1 MCPFLLW
8 KASVVD
14 GSCCGWLQ
22 QYTFEKSS
30 RCSCPA
36 FISPIP
42 KPFAL
47 SGYFLNLCLPYTQS
61 HFSAWVYSL
70 ISSSLYLSFSLFW
83 VFLLLLLSIYPKIFL
98 SMGILIAFCFSI
110 PKDFSFHGYSY
121 CFCFLY
127 TQRFSLPWVFL
138 LLFASLY
145 PKLFFSLGIYLTFV
159 SDIPKLLYSS
169 EYNRCFSFHRTSF
182 MSSITQPSF
191 SM

>member
-1 MCPFLLW
+1 MPF
-8 KASVVD
+8 SVVD
-14 GSCCGWLQ
+14 GFCCGRLQ

-70 ISSSLYLSFSLFW
+70 IPLPY
-83 VFLLLLLSIYPKIFL
+83 
-98 SMGILIAFCFSI
+98 CFSI

>member
-1 MCPFLLW
+1 MSGF
-8 KASVVD
+8 
-14 GSCCGWLQ
+14 
-22 QYTFEKSS
+22 Y
-30 RCSCPA
+30 
-36 FISPIP
+36 
-42 KPFAL
+42 L
-47 SGYFLNLCLPYTQS
+47 SYTQAFCPLWV
-61 HFSAWVYSL
+61 FSQPLSPLYPITFLRLGIQSN
-70 ISSSLYLSFSLFW
+70 SSSLYPRFFSVL
-83 VFLLLLLSIYPKIFL
+83 
-98 SMGILIAFCFSI
+98 GILTAFTFYI

-121 CFCFLY
+121 RFCFLY

>member
-1 MCPFLLW
+1 MSGF
-8 KASVVD
+8 
-14 GSCCGWLQ
+14 
-22 QYTFEKSS
+22 Y
-30 RCSCPA
+30 
-36 FISPIP
+36 
-42 KPFAL
+42 L
-47 SGYFLNLCLPYTQS
+47 SYTQAFCPLWV
-61 HFSAWVYSL
+61 FSQPLSPLYPITFLRLGIQSN
-70 ISSSLYLSFSLFW
+70 SSSLYPRFFSVL
-83 VFLLLLLSIYPKIFL
+83 
-98 SMGILIAFCFSI
+98 GILTAFTFYI

-145 PKLFFSLGIYLTFV
+145 PKLFFSLGIYPTFV

-169 EYNRCFSFHRTSF
+169 EYNRCFSFHLTSF

>member
-8 KASVVD
+8 KAPVVN
-14 GSCCGWLQ
+14 GFCCEWLQ

-70 ISSSLYLSFSLFW
+70 ISSSLYPRFFSVL
-83 VFLLLLLSIYPKIFL
+83 
-98 SMGILIAFCFSI
+98 GILTAFTFYI

-121 CFCFLY
+121 CFLLLY
-127 TQRFSLPWVFL
+127 TQRFFFPWVFL
-138 LLFASLY
+138 LLLLSLY
-145 PKLFFSLGIYLTFV
+145 PKIFSSMGILTAFCFSIPKVVFFSGYI
-159 SDIPKLLYSS
+159 SDFCVRYTQ
-169 EYNRCFSFHRTSF
+169 TSIF
-182 MSSITQPSF
+182 I
-191 SM
+191 